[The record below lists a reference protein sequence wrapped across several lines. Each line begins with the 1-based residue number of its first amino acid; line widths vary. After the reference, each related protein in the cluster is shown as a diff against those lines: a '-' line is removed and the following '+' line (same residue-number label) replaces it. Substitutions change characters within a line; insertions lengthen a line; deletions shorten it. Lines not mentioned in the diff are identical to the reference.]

1 MKNNKSINDITLFRY
16 LFNLDNRDLPQSI
29 LNWYS
34 KVGSVVDSDREN
46 AIRELS
52 KIKGNC
58 RNLVIFSKTFI
69 DTMDK
74 SYMKFTQFHMD
85 ILNELDNENGIVRSP
100 YFLEGCYVVYSIK
113 NGCLTLWIFQDRIDK
128 YLSIPTYYIC
138 VSPKDKIKGEGHQ
151 LDCMVLPL
159 LDNCMEANLRDYI
172 DMVLDYLCLRQ
183 WAEVQL
189 AKVLSTVKKEIK
201 KNKKTQ
207 IIISNLEECIKYLEE
222 IKIPYKIISDK
233 VVEIYEKFNIS
244 ELVTALS
251 KRKCIVN
258 AFKEQEET
266 LESYYLNLIGGAEN
280 V

>member
-100 YFLEGCYVVYSIK
+100 YFLEGCYVVYSI
-113 NGCLTLWIFQDRIDK
+113 
-128 YLSIPTYYIC
+128 
-138 VSPKDKIKGEGHQ
+138 
-151 LDCMVLPL
+151 
-159 LDNCMEANLRDYI
+159 
-172 DMVLDYLCLRQ
+172 
-183 WAEVQL
+183 
-189 AKVLSTVKKEIK
+189 
-201 KNKKTQ
+201 
-207 IIISNLEECIKYLEE
+207 
-222 IKIPYKIISDK
+222 
-233 VVEIYEKFNIS
+233 
-244 ELVTALS
+244 
-251 KRKCIVN
+251 
-258 AFKEQEET
+258 
-266 LESYYLNLIGGAEN
+266 
-280 V
+280 